1 MLNFDNIHN
10 LRSEVENSRHLRKL
24 HRVVGFEASKQ
35 VIWKVDPRVDL
46 SKIIL

>member
-10 LRSEVENSRHLRKL
+10 LRSEVENSGHL
-24 HRVVGFEASKQ
+24 VGFEASKQ
-35 VIWKVDPRVDL
+35 VSWKVDPRVDL